1 MKKIAL
7 SLLILAST
15 SLFASSTQSMVQK
28 CIACHGSDFS
38 KAPLGKTNHIVKGK
52 TSEDL
57 YESLISFRTPKEGDS
72 GEILMQGQIKNF
84 TDEQLKEI
92 AKYISSL

>member
-28 CIACHGSDFS
+28 CIACHG
-38 KAPLGKTNHIVKGK
+38 
-52 TSEDL
+52 
-57 YESLISFRTPKEGDS
+57 
-72 GEILMQGQIKNF
+72 
-84 TDEQLKEI
+84 
-92 AKYISSL
+92 